1 MKRRKRW
8 QQRDAHIEP
17 LRELQRRAEAMTRGD
32 FSSLGQPVGGSGEVE
47 DLRRAMDVMG
57 AHVEQAQIGMQDYIA
72 ALTTAQEAERGR
84 LARELHDD
92 TVQRLVALGQGV
104 ERVQRVLERDPAL
117 ALERL
122 KGLRAEI
129 TSMVQAVRTMIGD
142 LRPPALEELGLIPA
156 VELLL
161 TRQSDE
167 LPRVAVQV
175 YGTKRRLDPQS
186 ELALF
191 RIIQEAWSNIRR
203 HAQAQH
209 AIFSFTYG
217 PDMLDVVIM
226 DDGCGFLPP
235 GNARSEGRGQRGTFG
250 LLGMQERA
258 TLVGGALE
266 INSAPGQS
274 TQLHI
279 HIPYPGVDGRDPI
292 CNMIVGPEALSAT
305 YNEQIYRFCS
315 PACRDLFMAQPERY
329 IQHP

>member
-1 MKRRKRW
+1 
-8 QQRDAHIEP
+8 
-17 LRELQRRAEAMTRGD
+17 LQRRAEAMTRGD
-32 FSSLGQPVGGSGEVE
+32 FSSLGQSVGGSREVE

-104 ERVQRVLERDPAL
+104 ERVQRALERDPAV

-122 KGLRAEI
+122 KTLRSEI
-129 TSMVQAVRTMIGD
+129 TSMVQAVRSMIGD
-142 LRPPALEELGLIPA
+142 LRPPALEELGLLPA

-161 TRQSDE
+161 RRNGDE
-167 LPRVAVQV
+167 HPHVAVQV
-175 YGTKRRLDPQS
+175 YGDKRRLDPQS

-191 RIIQEAWSNIRR
+191 RIIQEAWSNIRH

-209 AIFSFTYG
+209 VTISFTYG
-217 PDMLDVVIM
+217 IDMLDVAIV
-226 DDGCGFLPP
+226 DDGRGFTPP
-235 GNARSEGRGQRGTFG
+235 GPSRNEGRTQRGNFG
-250 LLGMQERA
+250 IVGMQERA
-258 TLVGGALE
+258 TLVGGAVE
-266 INSAPGQS
+266 IHSVRGQG

-292 CNMIVGPEALSAT
+292 CNMLVGPDALSTT
-305 YNEQIYRFCS
+305 YNGQIYRFCS
-315 PACRDLFMAQPERY
+315 PACRDLFIAQPERY
-329 IQHP
+329 IA